1 MGTLHPRRQV
11 RHRQSSLE
19 PISPAT
25 PSHSATT
32 CVGARTEGSGI
43 LLVTPMVQSQSDFD
57 GGVCGSWFPQ
67 PQLAAVDGEGGR
79 PRHPGR
85 LFVHFGDRIQRRCT
99 RTLDPISS
107 AVTTVGIRCDHHG
120 EEYGLD
126 TTAATC
132 PAPPTVSFAGALAS
146 SPIHLCPRQ
155 LHFEATAFS

>member
-1 MGTLHPRRQV
+1 MNMAPFGPDVAPPVSQLDR
-11 RHRQSSLE
+11 
-19 PISPAT
+19 
-25 PSHSATT
+25 T
-32 CVGARTEGSGI
+32 CAGAST
-43 LLVTPMVQSQSDFD
+43 D
-57 GGVCGSWFPQ
+57 GGGIMIITT
-67 PQLAAVDGEGGR
+67 LDRILTAVDAGIRSQRQGR
-79 PRHPGR
+79 WLRHPGR

>member
-1 MGTLHPRRQV
+1 VGTLHPRRQV

-85 LFVHFGDRIQRRCT
+85 LFVMLRLPHPALAHPLHPCSDFVGSCDSRHQLRPQRREGEPRHGGRHLA
-99 RTLDPISS
+99 RTP
-107 AVTTVGIRCDHHG
+107 DHH
-120 EEYGLD
+120 LCRS
-126 TTAATC
+126 TRLI
-132 PAPPTVSFAGALAS
+132 PNPFS
-146 SPIHLCPRQ
+146 SK
-155 LHFEATAFS
+155 TS